1 MLVWAAFAFYCLAV
15 AAPLLLLH
23 FCHNRERRT
32 HSKLLPPPGPP
43 GWPVVG
49 NLFDVG
55 YKLQETFL
63 ELQQKHGAVFMLR
76 LGAVNMVVIASA
88 SAATELFKKHDLG
101 FCNRHLMEVMKMGE
115 DYNSATVTR
124 PVGPYWRMIRRL
136 YATELLSR
144 TAVTNTEG
152 SRRKCVQQMIQW
164 VSAEGKESTSVEL
177 RHLLFVSLFN
187 LMGNLLFSRDLLDL
201 KSVDGNEFYRTM
213 GEIVEITLKPN
224 AADFFPWLRKLDLQN
239 LNKRMKNATDTLIN
253 IIDGFAKEHRRH
265 MDSVHKK
272 DEVKDFWTVLQEFEG
287 NGKDEP
293 RKMSDRQINLL
304 IIELFVGSTE
314 TTTSTIEWAMTELLR
329 NPEVMQKV
337 NTEIYHVIGYDRKI
351 QESDIENLPYLSAVI
366 KETMRLHPS
375 TPFLVPRTVA
385 KDTGFM
391 GCMIPKGAQIMVNAW
406 GIGRDLAVWSDPF
419 TFDPDRFLG
428 TDIDYRGQHFGLI
441 PFGSGRRIC
450 PGLSMAHQVLHI
462 MLGSL
467 LQSFDWALESGVT
480 PETIDMGEALGITLR
495 KSIPLKVIPTPS
507 ALAKH

>member
-1 MLVWAAFAFYCLAV
+1 MFVWAAFTFYCLAV
-15 AAPLLLLH
+15 AAPLLFLH
-23 FCHNRERRT
+23 FYHNREKTT

-63 ELQQKHGAVFMLR
+63 ELQQKYGAVFMLR

-101 FCNRHLMEVMKMGE
+101 FYNRHLMEVMKMGE

-136 YATELLSR
+136 YATELFSR
-144 TAVTNTEG
+144 AAVKNTQG
-152 SRRKCVQQMIQW
+152 SRQKCVQQMIQW
-164 VSAEGKESTSVEL
+164 VSAQGKESTSVEL

-201 KSVDGNEFYRTM
+201 KSVDGNEFYRSI
-213 GEIVEITLKPN
+213 GEIVEITLKPS

-253 IIDGFAKEHRRH
+253 IIDGFAKENRRD

-293 RKMSDRQINLL
+293 RKIDDNQYYR
-304 IIELFVGSTE
+304 V
-314 TTTSTIEWAMTELLR
+314 
-329 NPEVMQKV
+329 
-337 NTEIYHVIGYDRKI
+337 
-351 QESDIENLPYLSAVI
+351 
-366 KETMRLHPS
+366 LHPS
-375 TPFLVPRTVA
+375 TPFLVPRTVSE
-385 KDTGFM
+385 DTGFM
-391 GCMIPKGAQIMVNAW
+391 GYMIPKGAQIMVNAW
-406 GIGRDLAVWSDPF
+406 GIGRDSAVWNDPF
-419 TFDPDRFLG
+419 SF
-428 TDIDYRGQHFGLI
+428 DIDYRGQHFGLI

-450 PGLSMAHQVLHI
+450 PGLPMAHQVLHI

-495 KSIPLKVIPTPS
+495 KSIPLKVIPSAS

>member
-1 MLVWAAFAFYCLAV
+1 
-15 AAPLLLLH
+15 
-23 FCHNRERRT
+23 
-32 HSKLLPPPGPP
+32 
-43 GWPVVG
+43 
-49 NLFDVG
+49 
-55 YKLQETFL
+55 
-63 ELQQKHGAVFMLR
+63 
-76 LGAVNMVVIASA
+76 
-88 SAATELFKKHDLG
+88 
-101 FCNRHLMEVMKMGE
+101 MEVMKMGE

-136 YATELLSR
+136 YATELFSR
-144 TAVTNTEG
+144 TAVQNTQG
-152 SRRKCVQQMIQW
+152 SRQKCVQQMIQW
-164 VSAEGKESTSVEL
+164 VSAQGKESTSVEL
-177 RHLLFVSLFN
+177 RHLLSVSLFN

-201 KSVDGNEFYRTM
+201 KSVDGNEFYRTI

-239 LNKRMKNATDTLIN
+239 LNKRMKNATDTLIT
-253 IIDGFAKEHRRH
+253 IIGGFAKENRRH
-265 MDSVHKK
+265 MDYVHKK
-272 DEVKDFWTVLQEFEG
+272 DDEVKDFWTVLQDFEG

-304 IIELFVGSTE
+304 IIVSNFLCFGDPADYYRVG
-314 TTTSTIEWAMTELLR
+314 

-375 TPFLVPRTVA
+375 TPFLVPRTVSE
-385 KDTGFM
+385 DTGFM
-391 GCMIPKGAQIMVNAW
+391 GYMIPKGAQIMVNAW
-406 GIGRDLAVWSDPF
+406 GIGRDSAVWNDPF
-419 TFDPDRFLG
+419 SFHPDRFLG

-450 PGLSMAHQVLHI
+450 PGLPMAHQVLHI
-462 MLGSL
+462 MIGSL

-495 KSIPLKVIPTPS
+495 KSIPLKVIPTAS